1 MEAII
6 EMSTIAGQKSWEKAD
21 LASKDQLEL
30 HVMDLNSLN
39 FQYNFQTNKFYKIVT
54 VYQFIPSFGAT
65 SRKHEY
71 IKKFVMVHPNQK
83 NIKSHL
89 YYDSIVNLY

>member
-39 FQYNFQTNKFYKIVT
+39 F
-54 VYQFIPSFGAT
+54 
-65 SRKHEY
+65 
-71 IKKFVMVHPNQK
+71 
-83 NIKSHL
+83 
-89 YYDSIVNLY
+89 